1 MTYFSLFT
9 VVAVGGGLRLAL
21 GGWPAGRRRA
31 AILAAVM
38 VAAHPGAGLCLGL
51 SGLAWRWARSRKRS
65 REAAAEAGR
74 EVELLARSLL
84 VALSGGLSP
93 DAALRTARRSLRS
106 RLGGEVDR
114 ILRESARTGLASAL
128 LAAGGAG
135 GRLFRQLGAAHLSGA
150 PMLVTLTALA
160 RDLHDS
166 ARAEAVQR
174 ARKLPVKM
182 VIPLSLLM
190 LPGFLMLMAGPA
202 VLPSF
207 GRLLGPMV
215 GS

>member
-1 MTYFSLFT
+1 MTFFPLFT
-9 VVAVGGGLRLAL
+9 VFAA
-21 GGWPAGRRRA
+21 GWTLWLLSEAWSPARRRA
-31 AILAAVM
+31 AVLGAVM

-51 SGLAWRWARSRKRS
+51 SCLAWRWARSRNRS

-106 RLGGEVDR
+106 ELGGEVDR
-114 ILRESARTGLASAL
+114 ILRESARSGLASAL

-150 PMLVTLTALA
+150 PMIVTLTALA

>member
-1 MTYFSLFT
+1 MTYTLFT
-9 VVAVGGGLRLAL
+9 AVACGLAVRLA
-21 GGWPAGRRRA
+21 WHARPRGRRLA
-31 AILAAVM
+31 TAAAVTLA
-38 VAAHPGAGLCLGL
+38 VHPGAGVCLGF
-51 SGLAWRWARSRKRS
+51 SWLAWRWAASRRRS
-65 REAAAEAGR
+65 REAAAAAER

-84 VALSGGLSP
+84 VALSGGLAP
-93 DAALRTARRSLRS
+93 AAALRTARRSLTS
-106 RLGGEVDR
+106 ALGGEVDR
-114 ILRESARTGLASAL
+114 ILRDSTRSGLAAAL
-128 LAAGGAG
+128 LSAEGAG

-150 PMLVTLTALA
+150 PMILTLTALA
-160 RDLHDS
+160 KDLHES

-207 GRLLGPMV
+207 RRLIGPMV